1 MNNNICQF
9 YVILG
14 NKNFIV
20 PNNNNNA
27 YIDATKTKNVK
38 ELSDKI
44 LNTYKEKA
52 KLGIKVGN
60 QIIFLIPDEKYKL
73 QTEEIIKKLKVNGIV
88 QVMTSNPIPKKEI
101 PIQKVVQ
108 PTPQIPVPNPNQ
120 QVKIEQPKQVEKTVK
135 QDINT
140 LKSFPT
146 IEKKEEI
153 KERELTIKEEKKEE
167 QQIKDNVYRGTIDN
181 NIYSTQK
188 NKKSNKVAIIIFI
201 ISLIFFLISCILLL
215 LV

>member
-14 NKNFIV
+14 NKSFIV
-20 PNNNNNA
+20 PNNNNSA
-27 YIDATKTKNVK
+27 YIDATKTKNIK

-44 LNTYKEKA
+44 INTYKEKA
-52 KLGIKVGN
+52 KLGIRVGN
-60 QIIFLIPDEKYKL
+60 EIIFLIPDERYKL
-73 QTEEIIKKLKVNGIV
+73 QTEEIIKKLKVNGKV
-88 QVMTSNPIPKKEI
+88 QVMTSNPIPKKENPI
-101 PIQKVVQ
+101 PKSIQ
-108 PTPQIPVPNPNQ
+108 PTPQIQVPNQ
-120 QVKIEQPKQVEKTVK
+120 QVKIEQSRKVQMPQKQNIDTVK
-135 QDINT
+135 T
-140 LKSFPT
+140 FPT

-181 NIYSTQK
+181 NTYSTQK
-188 NKKSNKVAIIIFI
+188 NKKSKKVAIIIFI
-201 ISLIFFLISCILLL
+201 ISLIFFIISCVLLL